1 MVKKLSKDDSDT
13 FSRVEQIKKD
23 DAHYASGEGT
33 GPNTNK
39 DLGKTKTHWTTGNS
53 NLGDQ
58 TYPGFSRFFM
68 RLAEKEQLQQSPSHY
83 IFTGFVPEQPFIKK
97 SHNITALGSCFAQEI
112 TKYLSTR
119 AFNINN
125 QTDEKQGNIDLYFYG
140 FGLMNSFAIRE
151 QFEFAYENKE
161 VSADMWDFEGTNIK
175 PSEELRQNLK
185 KTFDETDVFIITYG
199 MSEVWWNKKTNSA
212 AWRKVNEKNTQFE
225 SDDFEY
231 KISTC
236 AENIE
241 NIEKIYSLIRKH
253 RPDASIIMTL
263 SPVGIRATWREVGSV
278 VANTVSKATLRVA
291 LDEVHRKHS
300 VVDKK
305 FFYLPSYE
313 IVREFGSVSETYKS
327 FQDNFRH
334 PPTDTV
340 LLIMEFF
347 RKYFVVK
354 E

>member
-1 MVKKLSKDDSDT
+1 M
-13 FSRVEQIKKD
+13 IKELI
-23 DAHYASGEGT
+23 YLIIIL
-33 GPNTNK
+33 
-39 DLGKTKTHWTTGNS
+39 LGIPAG
-53 NLGDQ
+53 L
-58 TYPGFSRFFM
+58 F
-68 RLAEKEQLQQSPSHY
+68 LAKICKE
-83 IFTGFVPEQPFIKK
+83 EIK
-97 SHNITALGSCFAQEI
+97 N
-112 TKYLSTR
+112 
-119 AFNINN
+119 
-125 QTDEKQGNIDLYFYG
+125 
-140 FGLMNSFAIRE
+140 
-151 QFEFAYENKE
+151 
-161 VSADMWDFEGTNIK
+161 
-175 PSEELRQNLK
+175 
-185 KTFDETDVFIITYG
+185 
-199 MSEVWWNKKTNSA
+199 
-212 AWRKVNEKNTQFE
+212 WRKRLKILIAGCFVVIVAVFFL
-225 SDDFEY
+225 DFEY

-313 IVREFGSVSETYKS
+313 IVREFGSVSETFKS

-347 RKYFVVK
+347 RKYFIVK